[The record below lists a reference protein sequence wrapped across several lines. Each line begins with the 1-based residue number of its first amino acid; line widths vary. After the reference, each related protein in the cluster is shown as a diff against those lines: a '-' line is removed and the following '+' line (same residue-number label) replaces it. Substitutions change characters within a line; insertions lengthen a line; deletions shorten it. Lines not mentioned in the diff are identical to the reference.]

1 MNGPRCTLL
10 LAGAAL
16 LLRPAASTP
25 EEMQSAVRAFVG
37 GALPRPDAR
46 ITLDIAPL
54 VESGNTVPLTAEVAS
69 PMTGNDRVTAIALFD
84 ERNTQTEVALFHF
97 GPLAGRARVDTRIRL
112 ATSQRL
118 VAVAR
123 FADGRVAQA
132 AAEVIVTLAACDQA

>member
-1 MNGPRCTLL
+1 MITSRRTLL

-16 LLRPAASTP
+16 VLRPAMATP
-25 EEMQSAVRAFVG
+25 EEMQAAVRAFVG
-37 GALPRPDAR
+37 DARPWPDAR

-54 VESGNTVPLTAEVAS
+54 VENGNTVPLTVEVDS
-69 PMTGNDRVTAIALFD
+69 PMTGNDRVTAIALFN
-84 ERNTQTEVALFHF
+84 ERNPQTEVAVFHF
-97 GPLAGRARVDTRIRL
+97 GPRAGRARVDTRIRL

-132 AAEVIVTLAACDQA
+132 AAEVIVTLAACVEG